1 MTFTTLR
8 PCFKEVLSRHG
19 QEHDMSARW
28 IRRFLREIN
37 MTYRVASAAKQGDH
51 LAEEVLDAQE
61 NLRYKLWWTVNEHG
75 VSDKRIVNLDQTSI
89 RVMPLRSSGWAT
101 SGGDRVKFLQDAKR
115 QVTLC
120 VACPMLAGQ
129 IIGQIVFTR
138 KTKKAIPAVDMPANI
153 ACTASESH
161 WSNTE
166 TMMEMFQAIAASVDS
181 GPDAPIVVVLDCAP
195 IHMSKEFRRRVR
207 EEMEWIKLVY
217 VAPTHTATAQ
227 PLDVAYNFPLKAS
240 LTRVPTA
247 HFSKLLLDAI
257 ESDDKGARQVDT
269 RMSSLKPL
277 LPHWV
282 GVALNELS
290 LRDDI
295 REFGWRHLFVPAGED
310 RETVIAAAQELHE
323 DGEALS
329 ASGRQLWRDPEEQ
342 PSDGEDPPA
351 AAADEDGEEEEEEK
365 ELALLSPP
373 PAEVD
378 ELEVEMELM
387 EESMELP
394 KEVMGEP
401 MEETPNEPG
410 TSNTAAPKAAP
421 PPKVDKKTA
430 LLQKLVGLR
439 LAYGHKPPPGM

>member
-1 MTFTTLR
+1 MELIRTQ
-8 PCFKEVLSRHG
+8 EVLP
-19 QEHDMSARW
+19 
-28 IRRFLREIN
+28 RRFL
-37 MTYRVASAAKQGDH
+37 VHVCG
-51 LAEEVLDAQE
+51 
-61 NLRYKLWWTVNEHG
+61 
-75 VSDKRIVNLDQTSI
+75 
-89 RVMPLRSSGWAT
+89 
-101 SGGDRVKFLQDAKR
+101 
-115 QVTLC
+115 
-120 VACPMLAGQ
+120 
-129 IIGQIVFTR
+129 
-138 KTKKAIPAVDMPANI
+138 
-153 ACTASESH
+153 
-161 WSNTE
+161 
-166 TMMEMFQAIAASVDS
+166 
-181 GPDAPIVVVLDCAP
+181 
-195 IHMSKEFRRRVR
+195 
-207 EEMEWIKLVY
+207 
-217 VAPTHTATAQ
+217 
-227 PLDVAYNFPLKAS
+227 
-240 LTRVPTA
+240 
-247 HFSKLLLDAI
+247 I

-290 LRDDI
+290 LRDDV

-310 RETVIAAAQELHE
+310 REAVIAAAQELHE
-323 DGEALS
+323 EEKLFRPVG
-329 ASGRQLWRDPEEQ
+329 ASCGGIPEEQ

-351 AAADEDGEEEEEEK
+351 AAADEDGEEEEEEEK

-373 PAEVD
+373 PDEVD

-410 TSNTAAPKAAP
+410 TSSTAAPKAAP

>member
-1 MTFTTLR
+1 
-8 PCFKEVLSRHG
+8 
-19 QEHDMSARW
+19 MSARW

-61 NLRYKLWWTVNEHG
+61 NLRYKLWWTVNKHG

-89 RVMPLRSSGWAT
+89 RVMPLRSRGWAT

-129 IIGQIVFTR
+129 IIGQIVFTG

-153 ACTASESH
+153 TCTASESH

-195 IHMSKEFRRRVR
+195 IHTSKEFRRRVR

-217 VAPTHTATAQ
+217 VAPTHTATVQ

-240 LTRVPTA
+240 LTRVATA

-290 LRDDI
+290 LRDDV

-310 RETVIAAAQELHE
+310 REAVIAAAQELHE
-323 DGEALS
+323 EGRLFRPVG
-329 ASGRQLWRDPEEQ
+329 ASCGGIPEEQ

-351 AAADEDGEEEEEEK
+351 AAADEDGEEEEEGGGGEG
-365 ELALLSPP
+365 ARV
-373 PAEVD
+373 AE
-378 ELEVEMELM
+378 
-387 EESMELP
+387 P
-394 KEVMGEP
+394 
-401 MEETPNEPG
+401 TPG
-410 TSNTAAPKAAP
+410 R
-421 PPKVDKKTA
+421 
-430 LLQKLVGLR
+430 G
-439 LAYGHKPPPGM
+439 